1 VSNHPRFTV
10 SRVKIGDGPAEF
22 EVQDGGRP
30 LPWGEGV
37 HPTREAAPRP
47 PAPGVPLRL
56 NCPVCDIPHFDE
68 GEWATRPHR
77 THLCGGCGTKWTP
90 AAYPTVGA

>member
-1 VSNHPRFTV
+1 MSNHPRFTV

-37 HPTREAAPRP
+37 HPTREAAREHADRLEAAEGSS
-47 PAPGVPLRL
+47 PAE
-56 NCPVCDIPHFDE
+56 D
-68 GEWATRPHR
+68 
-77 THLCGGCGTKWTP
+77 
-90 AAYPTVGA
+90 